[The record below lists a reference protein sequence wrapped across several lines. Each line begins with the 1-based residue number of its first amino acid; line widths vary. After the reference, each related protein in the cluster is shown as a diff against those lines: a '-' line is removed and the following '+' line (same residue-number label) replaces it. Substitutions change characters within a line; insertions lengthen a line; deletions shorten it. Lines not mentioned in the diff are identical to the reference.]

1 MNDIFQAIKAG
12 NRRPGS
18 NIRPGKIA
26 YVKKICKFAPRNHC
40 HMLKHH
46 NPAPVIRILAACLLL
61 ICIVSSPR
69 LIAGGAPQ
77 VRYTGHTLSNPYLH
91 DGGLSPVVGTHCI
104 QVMRANRSKTD
115 DAHCQG
121 WTYNH
126 QPMLAHWNGRFFLH
140 FLSDPASEHIPP
152 SVTWFTSSADGYH
165 WETPRILFPE
175 YPVPD
180 GFIKAG
186 DSIAATGTKAVMH
199 QRVGWYVSSKQTGS
213 RLLAMG
219 NYGICLYPKDDPNDG
234 NGIGRVVRE
243 IFADGTLGPIYF
255 LYLNH
260 DFSDKGVRGG
270 RRTAGSTAW
279 PIEYPYFTAAKDKQF
294 RAACQE
300 ILDNPLYRMQW
311 VEEADRHDPLL
322 PLDKPYKAFCYYTLP
337 NDMTTIGLWKHALT
351 SFSTDGGRTW
361 SEPVQRAPG
370 FVNSNAKI
378 WGQRLSDGTYA
389 TVYNPAEFRWPLA
402 VSTSVDGEEYTTLNL
417 VHGEIT
423 PMRYGGNYKS
433 YGPQYPRGILPGN
446 GELPD
451 LWVSYSV
458 NKEDIWIARI
468 PVPVRSSATAHAD
481 DDFEQPE
488 QLNRWNLYM
497 PAEATIRIQDGR
509 LLLTDSDHFDFAKAE
524 RIIPATRHLSVSF
537 DLTAG
542 QTGHGTLQVEWLDEH
557 GTPCSRL
564 EWCGADSLLRIKTGA
579 RFNTLQHNFKAGKT
593 YHIEARTDLE
603 HRNITLYIDG
613 KKQGPKMLFAPI
625 ESISR
630 ICFRTGDRRFFPTP
644 ETPADNDTDLPDAD
658 SQDPY
663 AFWQIDNFKT
673 GAIPDKGNP
682 FVRNGMSG
690 HPCTLLDFTELE
702 SYVARFN
709 AMEDENI
716 IQAIPNAEAAAW
728 MKANVPLFE
737 CPDPAMTEMF
747 YYRWWTL
754 RKHLRETPV
763 GYAMTEFLVPRSYA
777 DQYNLISCAL
787 GHHVAESR
795 WLRDTTYL
803 HQFVRTW
810 LRGNAGGPMKRLDQY
825 SSWLPYALWQQAKVS
840 GQWGWL
846 QELLPDLEA
855 DMARW
860 DSLRLLPEG
869 LYWQAD
875 VKDGM
880 EESISGGRKVKNR
893 RPTIN
898 SYMYGNFVALSDLCS
913 RSSLPEQK
921 ARTEHYRHRAQEL
934 KQRIEKELWSRQLRF
949 FCTRTEN
956 DSIAAVREAIGFIPW
971 YFNLPDDNRE
981 YAQAWRQLTDPQ
993 GFSAP
998 FGLTTAERRHPQFR
1012 SHGSGRCEWD
1022 GAIWPFAT
1030 SQTLTALG
1038 NYINDYSL
1046 PPAEDSLLTAAFF
1059 RQMQLY
1065 TESQYRRGRPY
1076 IGEYLDE
1083 TDGQWLM
1090 GDRERSRYYNHSTYN
1105 DLIITG
1111 LVGLRPASDNRLVI
1125 RPLLPAGQWS
1135 YFCLDGI
1142 DYHGHQLTISWDA
1155 DGRRYHQGRGMS
1167 VWIDGNL
1174 AKQQPDLGKIEI
1186 TLPEQ
1191 Q

>member
-1 MNDIFQAIKAG
+1 MAKYLIPATAVRLLLLSLLFFSVG
-12 NRRPGS
+12 P
-18 NIRPGKIA
+18 
-26 YVKKICKFAPRNHC
+26 APR
-40 HMLKHH
+40 L
-46 NPAPVIRILAACLLL
+46 LAD
-61 ICIVSSPR
+61 R
-69 LIAGGAPQ
+69 TPQ
-77 VRYTGHTLSNPYLH
+77 VRYTGTALSNPYRH
-91 DGGLSPVVGTHCI
+91 DGGLAPVIGTHCI
-104 QVMRANRSKTD
+104 QIMRANRSRQD

-126 QPMLAHWNGRFFLH
+126 QPMLAHWQDRFYLH
-140 FLSDPASEHIPP
+140 FLSDPVSEHIPP
-152 SVTWFTSSADGYH
+152 SVTWLTSSPDGYH

-180 GFIKAG
+180 GFMKAG
-186 DSIAATGTKAVMH
+186 DSVTATGTKAVMH
-199 QRVGWYVSSKQTGS
+199 QRVGWYVSSKQTGG
-213 RLLAMG
+213 RLLATG

-243 IFADGTLGPIYF
+243 IYADGTFGPIYF

-260 DFSDKGVRGG
+260 DFSGKRNKGG
-270 RRTAGSTAW
+270 RRDAGTTTQ
-279 PIEYPYFTAAKDKQF
+279 PIAYPYFTEAKDKQF

-300 ILDNPLYRMQW
+300 MLDNPLYLMQW

-322 PLDKPYKAFCYYTLP
+322 PLDKPYKAFCHYTLP
-337 NDMTTIGLWKHALT
+337 DDTTTIGLWKHALT
-351 SFSTDGGRTW
+351 SFSTDGGRSW
-361 SEPVQRAPG
+361 HEPVQRAPG
-370 FVNSNAKI
+370 FVNGNAKI
-378 WGQRLSDGTYA
+378 WGQRLGDGTYA

-402 VSTSVDGEEYTTLNL
+402 LSTSTDGEEYTTLNL
-417 VHGEIT
+417 IHGEIS

-446 GELPD
+446 GEVPD
-451 LWVSYSV
+451 LWVCYSV

-481 DDFEQPE
+481 DDFEQAG
-488 QLNRWNLYM
+488 QLDRWNLYM
-497 PAEATIRIQDGR
+497 PAEAAIRLHEGR
-509 LLLTDSDHFDFAKAE
+509 LLLTDTDRFDFAKAE
-524 RIIPATRHLSVSF
+524 RIIPASRHLHVGF
-537 DLTAG
+537 DLTVG
-542 QTGHGTLQVEWLDEH
+542 QTGHGILEVEWLDEH

-579 RFNTLQHNFKAGKT
+579 RFNTVQRNFQAGKT
-593 YHIEARTDLE
+593 YRVEARIDLG

-613 KKQGPKMLFAPI
+613 KKYGPKMLFAPI

-630 ICFRTGDRRFFPTP
+630 ICFRTGAHRFFPTP
-644 ETPADNDTDLPDAD
+644 ETPADNCADLPGADAGA
-658 SQDPY
+658 PY
-663 AFWQIDNFKT
+663 ACWQIDNFKT
-673 GAIPDKGNP
+673 SEIADGDNP
-682 FVRNGMSG
+682 FIHDGLPAR
-690 HPCTLLDFTELE
+690 PCALLCSDELE
-702 SYVARFN
+702 RYVRRFN
-709 AMEDENI
+709 DMEDENI

-728 MKANVPLFE
+728 MKANVPLFD
-737 CPDPAMTEMF
+737 CPDAAMTEMF

-754 RKHLRETPV
+754 RKHLRRTPA

-787 GHHVAESR
+787 GHHVMESR

-810 LRGNAGGPMKRLDQY
+810 LRGNGGGPMQRLDQY
-825 SSWLPYALWQQAKVS
+825 SSWLPHALWQQARVS
-840 GQWGWL
+840 GQWKWL
-846 QELLPDLEA
+846 LELLPDLEA

-860 DSLRLLPEG
+860 DSLRLLPDG

-898 SYMYGNFVALSDLCS
+898 SYMYGNFLALADLCE
-913 RSSLPEQK
+913 RSPLQEQQ
-921 ARTEHYRHRAQEL
+921 ARAKHYRYRAQAL
-934 KQRIEKELWSRQLRF
+934 KQLTEKKLWSRRLGF
-949 FCTRTEN
+949 FCTLTEN
-956 DSIAAVREAIGFIPW
+956 DSMAAVREAIGFIPW
-971 YFNLPDDNRE
+971 YFHLPDDHRE
-981 YAQAWRQLTDPQ
+981 YARAWRQLTDPQ
-993 GFSAP
+993 GFAAP

-1012 SHGSGRCEWD
+1012 THGSGRCEWD

-1030 SQTLTALG
+1030 SQTLTALS

-1046 PPAEDSLLTAAFF
+1046 SPAEDSLLTAAFF

-1065 TESQYRRGRPY
+1065 TECQFRRGRPY

-1083 TDGQWLM
+1083 TGGQWLM

-1105 DLIITG
+1105 DLLITG
-1111 LVGLRPASDNRLVI
+1111 LVGLRPSSNNVFSV
-1125 RPLLPAGQWS
+1125 RPLLPPDQWK

-1142 DYHGHQLTISWDA
+1142 TYHGHQLTISWDA
-1155 DGRRYHQGRGMS
+1155 DGSRYHQGRGMS
-1167 VWIDGNL
+1167 IWIDGHL
-1174 AKQQPDLGKIEI
+1174 AARRATLGKIEV
-1186 TLPEQ
+1186 TLPERP
-1191 Q
+1191 